1 SEAQGHET
9 RARGIDDAA
18 LAQEPTVRE
27 LLSTLNVAD
36 TQAPEAHLRAQTAAE
51 DARRIAE
58 RHPGL
63 IGNNLDW
70 PARQMEF
77 QRVFS
82 EWRERHNVALEARR
96 RAGAELPPRLEQL
109 KHDIARYKEV
119 PDVIKTGQQ
128 AEEAMRREEAMA
140 ERARSRQRTFLGAML
155 GGLLLTAL
163 AILVAFLALQSTG
176 TIIRARA
183 AFFLLGMGVLS
194 TGIGIWVRGAAVR
207 EVDRRL
213 RSKDQARMRR
223 LEVAQPWRVRSSP
236 GWVSPAARRLAPPAI
251 SSPAAKPPGRRNR
264 SARGSSSSTPSWSSC
279 GRRGSARPSNAPR
292 PSNTPASLAPSIPR
306 RASPRLIWNA

>member
-1 SEAQGHET
+1 MFPLDRQADVQELRSHLRATRETQADFERRAADSTAQVQQLDAERQKLDSEAQGHET

-82 EWRERHNVALEARR
+82 EWREWHHVGLEACRR
-96 RAGAELPPRLEQL
+96 DGAE
-109 KHDIARYKEV
+109 
-119 PDVIKTGQQ
+119 
-128 AEEAMRREEAMA
+128 
-140 ERARSRQRTFLGAML
+140 RT
-155 GGLLLTAL
+155 
-163 AILVAFLALQSTG
+163 
-176 TIIRARA
+176 
-183 AFFLLGMGVLS
+183 
-194 TGIGIWVRGAAVR
+194 
-207 EVDRRL
+207 
-213 RSKDQARMRR
+213 
-223 LEVAQPWRVRSSP
+223 
-236 GWVSPAARRLAPPAI
+236 RRLARTMH
-251 SSPAAKPPGRRNR
+251 G
-264 SARGSSSSTPSWSSC
+264 
-279 GRRGSARPSNAPR
+279 
-292 PSNTPASLAPSIPR
+292 L
-306 RASPRLIWNA
+306 

>member
-1 SEAQGHET
+1 TLEAEAQSLAT
-9 RARGIDDAA
+9 RAQGVDSAA
-18 LAQEPTVRE
+18 LNNEPVVRE
-27 LLSTLNVAD
+27 LLSALSVGDA
-36 TQAPEAHLRAQTAAE
+36 QAPEAHSRAQTGAE
-51 DARRIAE
+51 GVRRIAG

-63 IGNNLDW
+63 IGQGLDW

-77 QRVFS
+77 QRVYS
-82 EWRERHNVALEARR
+82 EWRERHNVAVEARR

-119 PDVIKTGQQ
+119 PDVIKSGQQ

-163 AILVAFLALQSTG
+163 AILVAFLALQGGMPLYLSG
-176 TIIRARA
+176 A

-213 RSKDQARMRR
+213 R
-223 LEVAQPWRVRSSP
+223 
-236 GWVSPAARRLAPPAI
+236 
-251 SSPAAKPPGRRNR
+251 AK
-264 SARGSSSSTPSWSSC
+264 
-279 GRRGSARPSNAPR
+279 
-292 PSNTPASLAPSIPR
+292 
-306 RASPRLIWNA
+306 